1 MKRQVRGPVYVGADV
16 RGFGLCVIEPD
27 AGLRDRLAAL
37 VDEEL
42 AAVRTYADVD
52 ELLDDEETSATSVMV
67 FGPSFANEKGLGT
80 LQTLLDANPDFS
92 AILAAPRLSTALLQH
107 ALRAGMRDVVRF
119 VVRDREGS
127 SVAGSEAQAQQFR
140 EAVDRVART
149 ITIEPARSS
158 DRRSGGEPARVITVA
173 SPKGGTGKS
182 VIATNLAI
190 LLAQRSSRPVVLVDA
205 DLQFGDVAVLLRM
218 APEHTVVDA
227 AQSTHRLD
235 EDMLR
240 AILIRHDASGLY
252 VLPAPIDPAL
262 ADEVSPG
269 DLIKI
274 IEMLQGF
281 CSFVVIDTPG
291 HFNDVTLSVL
301 EHSDDVV
308 LVAGMDIPSIK
319 NVKLG
324 LQTMQLLSISARLR
338 LVLNRANS
346 RVKLDVSEVLRTL
359 QLKADCLIPS
369 DIVVPQS
376 VNQGIPA
383 VISSPKSGVT
393 KALGQLADI
402 FLKANAS
409 SPSRRSAR

>member
-1 MKRQVRGPVYVGADV
+1 MKRQGTRPTRAGADV
-16 RGFGLCVIEPD
+16 RGFDLCVIEPD
-27 AGLRDRLAAL
+27 PRLRERLVDLLDADATGLRAYPG
-37 VDEEL
+37 VE
-42 AAVRTYADVD
+42 
-52 ELLDDEETSATSVMV
+52 ELLDDDDTSSASVMV
-67 FGPSFANEKGLGT
+67 FGPSFANAKGLGA

-119 VVRDREGS
+119 AARESGGAS
-127 SVAGSEAQAQQFR
+127 DAGSEAQALQLS
-140 EAVDRVART
+140 EAIDRVART
-149 ITIEPARSS
+149 ITIEPARSTA
-158 DRRSGGEPARVITVA
+158 SGSSGEPGRVIAIA

-190 LLAQRSSRPVVLVDA
+190 LLAQRSPRPVVLVDA
-205 DLQFGDVAVLLRM
+205 DLQFGDVAVLLRLT
-218 APEHTVVDA
+218 PEHTVVDA
-227 AQSTHRLD
+227 VQSTHRLD
-235 EDMLR
+235 EEMLKE
-240 AILIRHDASGLY
+240 ILMRHEASGLFI
-252 VLPAPIDPAL
+252 LPAPIDPAL

-274 IEMLQGF
+274 VEMLQSF
-281 CSFVVIDTPG
+281 CSFVIIDTPG

-324 LQTMQLLSISARLR
+324 LQTMRLLSISAKLR

-376 VNQGIPA
+376 VNRGVPA
-383 VISSPKSGVT
+383 VLSAPKSGVT
-393 KALGQLADI
+393 KAFGQLADI

-409 SPSRRSAR
+409 PSSKRLAR